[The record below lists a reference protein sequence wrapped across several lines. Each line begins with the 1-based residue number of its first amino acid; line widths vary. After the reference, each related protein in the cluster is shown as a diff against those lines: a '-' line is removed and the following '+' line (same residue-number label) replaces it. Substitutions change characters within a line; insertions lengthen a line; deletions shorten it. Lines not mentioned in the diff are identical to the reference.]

1 MDNQQYHVYLLLGGN
16 LGPVEMTFQ
25 KVSDEL
31 LTRECRIIKT
41 SGLYESPPW
50 GFEAEQSFLNRV
62 LLISTSL
69 PPQELLKATQVIEN
83 KLGRTRDLET
93 KGYTSRNIDIDILYY
108 DDVILELHHLEIP
121 HPQIQNRRFTL
132 LPLVE
137 IDPKFIHPVL
147 QKSNQELL
155 DLCTDYSTVTKK

>member
-1 MDNQQYHVYLLLGGN
+1 MDNQHHNVHLLLGGN
-16 LGPVEMTFQ
+16 LGTVETTFQ
-25 KVSDEL
+25 KVIHEL
-31 LTRECRIIKT
+31 EALECKIIKS

-50 GFEAEQSFLNRV
+50 GFEAEQSFLNQV

-69 PPQELLKATQVIEN
+69 SPQELLKTTQIIEN
-83 KLGRTRDLET
+83 KLGRTRDIES

-108 DDVILELHHLEIP
+108 DDITLELNHLKIP

-137 IDPKFIHPVL
+137 ISSGFMHPIF
-147 QKSNQELL
+147 QKSNNELL
-155 DLCTDYSTVTKK
+155 EICNDHSTVTKK